1 MQPQEKPQVRTARQ
15 ASASEFQMHKKDG
28 QNKIV
33 EVLDHSLCS
42 DQELVHNLIPNLH
55 SGMELLGEMIPVKG
69 IFPHMLAIFWI
80 TIVFLVLDQKCHL
93 SNFKVKLGIN
103 L

>member
-1 MQPQEKPQVRTARQ
+1 
-15 ASASEFQMHKKDG
+15 
-28 QNKIV
+28 
-33 EVLDHSLCS
+33 
-42 DQELVHNLIPNLH
+42 
-55 SGMELLGEMIPVKG
+55 MELLGEMIPVKG

-93 SNFKVKLGIN
+93 SNFKVKFGIN